1 MLKPLEDRAA
11 LCESQRALAE
21 VLVRR
26 GRLDEAE
33 RLALEAIETVAE
45 HDISSQATTT
55 MSLGLVRAAQ
65 GKDAE
70 AEAQLLHALSLVE
83 STGFRGLEVWILTR
97 LEEFLRSRDRN
108 EEADAY
114 AERRAEVAPALG
126 DAFARR
132 IERIA

>member
-1 MLKPLEDRAA
+1 M
-11 LCESQRALAE
+11 LCESILH
-21 VLVRR
+21 VLVEE
-26 GRLDEAE
+26 GVLSKAK
-33 RLALEAIETVAE
+33 AIEAIETVAE
-45 HDISSQATTT
+45 HDISSRATTA

-114 AERRAEVAPALG
+114 AERRAELAPAPALG